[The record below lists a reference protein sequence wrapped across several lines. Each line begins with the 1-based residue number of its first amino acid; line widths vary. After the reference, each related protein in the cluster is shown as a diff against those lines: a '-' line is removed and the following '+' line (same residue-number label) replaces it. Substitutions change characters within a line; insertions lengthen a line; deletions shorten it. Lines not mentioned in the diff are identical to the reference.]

1 MTTVPVDP
9 DSAAAPSGPP
19 AAPTP
24 EPAAAPAAV
33 PVADTFEWVTSA
45 VPAAL
50 SPSEL
55 PDLIVAANRLI
66 SHLQAVQIAA
76 VAEFATPGRCGSM
89 TKLIDGL
96 IDHTGLANRPGGLV
110 DPEAMSVL
118 IAERAQDMAAAEI
131 SAALHQSPLGA
142 AHRVSAAVELVQEL
156 PATLEVLKAGRID
169 LPRARMIAERTA
181 NLDPTLRTAVE
192 AKVLPLAETRTP
204 GLLRPMIDLRVI
216 LADPTASKKRADK
229 ARKDRFVDHTPS
241 VDGMGMIRA
250 HLTAEGAVAVFDLL
264 DRIAKA
270 TVGMDERGIAACR
283 ADALVDMCLQIL
295 ANGFVDLRD
304 TCTPDNAET
313 APAETTTDTDILD
326 KTSAAERAED
336 SADLP
341 VESVEGDETA
351 DGTVAAASVEVAVPP
366 DPTVSVA
373 PQPITA
379 RPGKRLSKIT
389 KHHGRGAHFN
399 LTMSLAAF
407 TEFNQDPAELTG
419 HGFLPAHLAL
429 AMKTSIRTLAVIV
442 VNEHGHAM
450 AVGSTA
456 PVPTYIPTQT
466 VTDQVLTAAGTC
478 RFPSCRIPGPLCD
491 LDHREPFDHQHPEQ
505 GGQTDAKSLD
515 PLSRHHHFLKT
526 FTDWTAS
533 RSPTMD

>member
-1 MTTVPVDP
+1 MATVPVDP
-9 DSAAAPSGPP
+9 DSAAAPSGPA

-33 PVADTFEWVTSA
+33 PVADTFGWVTSA

-89 TKLIDGL
+89 TKLIAGL

-118 IAERAQDMAAAEI
+118 IAERAQDMAAAEV

-142 AHRVSAAVELVQEL
+142 SRRVSAAVELVQEL
-156 PATLEVLKAGRID
+156 PATLAALKAGRID

-181 NLDPTLRTAVE
+181 NLDPELRTAVE
-192 AKVLPLAETRTP
+192 AKMLPLAETRTP

-250 HLTAEGAVAVFDLL
+250 HLTAEVAVAVFDLL

-304 TCTPDNAET
+304 TCTPEDSTESDDQATSPE
-313 APAETTTDTDILD
+313 TDTPTPPTSTRPPPAPSRTRTRQLSPERRTRLR
-326 KTSAAERAED
+326 KTMRPRRPSRWRC
-336 SADLP
+336 
-341 VESVEGDETA
+341 
-351 DGTVAAASVEVAVPP
+351 PP
-366 DPTVSVA
+366 
-373 PQPITA
+373 
-379 RPGKRLSKIT
+379 RLSQ
-389 KHHGRGAHFN
+389 HRPRPP
-399 LTMSLAAF
+399 S
-407 TEFNQDPAELTG
+407 QP
-419 HGFLPAHLAL
+419 FL
-429 AMKTSIRTLAVIV
+429 
-442 VNEHGHAM
+442 
-450 AVGSTA
+450 
-456 PVPTYIPTQT
+456 
-466 VTDQVLTAAGTC
+466 
-478 RFPSCRIPGPLCD
+478 
-491 LDHREPFDHQHPEQ
+491 
-505 GGQTDAKSLD
+505 
-515 PLSRHHHFLKT
+515 FLLRR
-526 FTDWTAS
+526 S
-533 RSPTMD
+533 RSPRSRSPRDRAGNCRRSPSTTAGVRTST

>member
-1 MTTVPVDP
+1 MATVPDDHDSP
-9 DSAAAPSGPP
+9 ATPFESASNDSAAAPLEQV
-19 AAPTP
+19 PTTAP
-24 EPAAAPAAV
+24 EPAPTPAAV

-89 TKLIDGL
+89 TKLIAGL

-110 DPEAMSVL
+110 DPEAMNVL
-118 IAERAQDMAAAEI
+118 IAERAKDMAAAEI

-142 AHRVSAAVELVQEL
+142 AHRVSAAVELVEEL
-156 PATLEVLKAGRID
+156 PATLAALKAGRID

-192 AKVLPLAETRTP
+192 AKILPLAETRTP

-216 LADPTASKKRADK
+216 QADPTASKKRADQ

-304 TCTPDNAET
+304 TCTP
-313 APAETTTDTDILD
+313 
-326 KTSAAERAED
+326 ED
-336 SADLP
+336 ST
-341 VESVEGDETA
+341 ESDDQATSPGNANPHHRPRREPRRHRAGRPCRAGHLSRNRHSDHRPRREPRAGTEQNQDPTA
-351 DGTVAAASVEVAVPP
+351 HPGAANPAQENDAAAASVEVAVPAAAQP
-366 DPTVSVA
+366 APSPAAEPAVPVPVPVA

-379 RPGKRLSKIT
+379 QPITARPGRKLSKIT

-407 TEFNQDPAELTG
+407 TESTRTPPNSPDTDSCP
-419 HGFLPAHLAL
+419 P
-429 AMKTSIRTLAVIV
+429 TS
-442 VNEHGHAM
+442 
-450 AVGSTA
+450 
-456 PVPTYIPTQT
+456 
-466 VTDQVLTAAGTC
+466 
-478 RFPSCRIPGPLCD
+478 PSR
-491 LDHREPFDHQHPEQ
+491 
-505 GGQTDAKSLD
+505 
-515 PLSRHHHFLKT
+515 
-526 FTDWTAS
+526 
-533 RSPTMD
+533 

>member
-89 TKLIDGL
+89 TKLIAGL

-142 AHRVSAAVELVQEL
+142 AHRVSAAVELVEEL
-156 PATLEVLKAGRID
+156 PATLAALKAGRID

-192 AKVLPLAETRTP
+192 AKILPLAETRTP

-216 LADPTASKKRADK
+216 QADPTASKKRADK

-304 TCTPDNAET
+304 TCTPEDSTESDDQATSPET
-313 APAETTTDTDILD
+313 QTPTTD
-326 KTSAAERAED
+326 
-336 SADLP
+336 P
-341 VESVEGDETA
+341 DENPT
-351 DGTVAAASVEVAVPP
+351 GTEPA
-366 DPTVSVA
+366 
-373 PQPITA
+373 
-379 RPGKRLSKIT
+379 
-389 KHHGRGAHFN
+389 
-399 LTMSLAAF
+399 
-407 TEFNQDPAELTG
+407 DPAEQG
-419 HGFLPAHLAL
+419 
-429 AMKTSIRTLAVIV
+429 TSAETD
-442 VNEHGHAM
+442 
-450 AVGSTA
+450 T
-456 PVPTYIPTQT
+456 PTT
-466 VTDQVLTAAGTC
+466 
-478 RFPSCRIPGPLCD
+478 D
-491 LDHREPFDHQHPEQ
+491 LDENPAPAPSRTRTRQLSPERRTRLRRTMRPRRPSRLRCPPRLSQHRPRRPSRLCPF
-505 GGQTDAKSLD
+505 L
-515 PLSRHHHFLKT
+515 LRR
-526 FTDWTAS
+526 S
-533 RSPTMD
+533 RSPRGWAPRTRSPRGWAPRSRSPRGRVSACRRSPSTTAAVPTST